1 MDFGDSP
8 VELITKEIHMSS
20 FILVKKVG
28 LANSFFHQDGF
39 IKDVKK
45 AKQYPHIKDAV
56 KAATALN
63 NPNVRVKKAA

>member
-1 MDFGDSP
+1 
-8 VELITKEIHMSS
+8 MSS